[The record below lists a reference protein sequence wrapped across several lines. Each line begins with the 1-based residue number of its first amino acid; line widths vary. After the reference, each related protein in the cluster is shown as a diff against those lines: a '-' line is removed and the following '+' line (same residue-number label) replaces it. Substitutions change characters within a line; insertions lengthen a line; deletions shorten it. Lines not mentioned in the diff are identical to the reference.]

1 MKRNLI
7 LLFSV
12 VVSVCCVAGEMP
24 DGYYNAAAGKS
35 DAELKGTLKSIIRN
49 HTVLNYGSGENS
61 SWYCFYYSDRDT
73 NTNLCMDM
81 YCDDWKPFTTPG
93 EVVAGCNVEHSFAKS
108 WWGGAKVDAYKD
120 CYHLNPSN
128 STANSAR
135 GNYPLGNV
143 DTPTKTVGS
152 LKIGQ
157 RHHDGLN
164 EDHYIWEPK
173 DEYKGDFARA
183 YFYMATCYGKD
194 LNGNPDSQFSAYNG
208 WRLDNKDVGSRYAMQ
223 NDTYLE
229 FQDWEIEVLIQW
241 HRQDP
246 VSSKEI
252 DRADAVNNFQH
263 NRNPFIDYPCLAE
276 YIWGNKKG
284 EPVDFATLKFTRDD
298 DYLSLP
304 EADKC
309 GCNGEITDPTITA
322 PRNGSS
328 LDFGT
333 AGIGETVAKNITVK
347 GVLLTQNLSVQLV
360 GSQAGEFAVSPTE
373 LTAEQALNG
382 IGLEVEFTPTTLGK
396 ASAQLVISSGELART
411 TTVNLTAVC
420 GFHALPATNVTS
432 SGFTANWVNGGV
444 ESYSLDVYRREERGV
459 SETVIID
466 EKGLSSASV
475 SANAHLSISGKTHD
489 ESGSLR
495 LGTSSGDGTITI
507 SDIDMTRGATLVVN
521 AKSYGSDQS
530 TLAVTVGD
538 KLLETITL
546 TSNFVDYTI
555 TIPATSATSIVLS
568 QGTSGKR
575 VNIANLLLKA
585 GGTAIVNVS
594 LDGFP
599 LSVGG
604 LSYDVAAAVSDDD
617 PLYYTVTPQGGDTSN
632 EIVVKLTQETAI
644 NVPTADMPVCVA
656 RDGRIECNVAFRIF
670 DLVGRDVTAA
680 NGSLCGI
687 YIVRTAQT
695 VQKVIVTK

>member
-333 AGIGETVAKNITVK
+333 AGIGETVAKTITVK

-396 ASAQLVISSGELART
+396 ASAQLVISSSELARA

-420 GFHALPATNVTS
+420 GFHALPATNVTAE
-432 SGFTANWVNGGV
+432 GFTANWVNGGV
-444 ESYSLDVYRREERGV
+444 ESYSLDVFKRQVSGV
-459 SETVIID
+459 AEVTLLEDACNQETTATTAVGVYYDID
-466 EKGLSSASV
+466 GCVRL
-475 SANAHLSISGKTHD
+475 G
-489 ESGSLR
+489 SGSKVGSLTYNN
-495 LGTSSGDGTITI
+495 LDLSKGGSV
-507 SDIDMTRGATLVVN
+507 VVN
-521 AKSYGSDQS
+521 AKYYNTDEGTQMKITAGSVSQ
-530 TLAVTVGD
+530 TF
-538 KLLETITL
+538 TL
-546 TSNFVDYTI
+546 TNAFADYVL
-555 TIPATSATSIVLS
+555 PVEAAAENTSVSVVIESVAN
-568 QGTSGKR
+568 GKR
-575 VNIANLLLKA
+575 VNVNNVKVI
-585 GGTAIVNVS
+585 GGGENIVQVS

-599 LSVGG
+599 VLVDG
-604 LSYDVAAAVSDDD
+604 LSYDVVAAVSNDD
-617 PLYYTVTPQGGDTSN
+617 PLYYTVTPQGGEASD
-632 EIVVKLTQETAI
+632 EIKVTLTLSTAI
-644 NVPTADMPVCVA
+644 SVPTADMPVCVA